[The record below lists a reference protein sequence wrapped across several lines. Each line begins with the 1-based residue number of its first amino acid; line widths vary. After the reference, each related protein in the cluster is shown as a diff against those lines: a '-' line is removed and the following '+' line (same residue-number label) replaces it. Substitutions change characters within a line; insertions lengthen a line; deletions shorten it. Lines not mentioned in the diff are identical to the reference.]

1 MSQEQIIS
9 GTFICM
15 RDLLDLLTLHL
26 RTLKCVEKK
35 YSILRDLSI
44 RMKLKKIINKNVTCL
59 ELSWE
64 MAQIII
70 N

>member
-1 MSQEQIIS
+1 MYDS
-9 GTFICM
+9 M

-35 YSILRDLSI
+35 YSILRDLSM

-59 ELSWE
+59 ELS
-64 MAQIII
+64 
-70 N
+70 